1 MSSLYPF
8 RSALLVCSFPFGG
21 LITLKSQDRNLVVN
35 FLFRCKGMRKF
46 GEIELTMGIVEFEL
60 LLGAL
65 AVLNHVVFSFDDP
78 FLYLRDGLT
87 G

>member
-1 MSSLYPF
+1 
-8 RSALLVCSFPFGG
+8 
-21 LITLKSQDRNLVVN
+21 
-35 FLFRCKGMRKF
+35 MRKF